1 MKKLIICLIIVAII
15 ASFAVPICF
24 IWLHI
29 NINREMQYGL
39 PELIYYTSQIIVAI
53 STLLAVIVALF
64 GDYLKALIYGEKC
77 EVCLV
82 NDSFTENLAHTEHTT
97 SPEAQS
103 FDCSLKITNSG
114 SREIKDCQILLKEV
128 KYRQEPTRKYKS
140 LKKFDH
146 KPLYWTIPNNI
157 SHNLVVDD
165 NLTIPLFKIYPE
177 NSCQTPDDS
186 ASSPLRIRVI
196 GCQLD
201 NKYTTKSGYW
211 ITSYSVQSSSKILCS
226 FDVEVWWDGSWHN
239 RISEMSSSVTAQLK
253 ISKL

>member
-39 PELIYYTSQIIVAI
+39 PELIYYTSQIVVAI